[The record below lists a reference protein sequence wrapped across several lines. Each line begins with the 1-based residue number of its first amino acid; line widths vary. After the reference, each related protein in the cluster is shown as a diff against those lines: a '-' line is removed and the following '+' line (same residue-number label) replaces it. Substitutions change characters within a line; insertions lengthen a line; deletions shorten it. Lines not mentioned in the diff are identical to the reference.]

1 MIRMIDSLA
10 ARPAFQRIG
19 IAMLLSLAGLFLVG
33 LAVGVVAGMISHG
46 HLPKRLWVVALPLV
60 AAPLGF
66 AALRVAWG
74 LAVPP
79 KTASGYEKRYWK
91 MWMLV
96 TALGIPVGAAL
107 AISTRS
113 EGLDSINPFAS
124 TPISEPVALVL
135 AALVSLFFVIVLIL
149 YHRAIDDHEERA
161 YLWGSQLAYYFLI
174 VAFPAWWL
182 LERGGIV
189 GPVTTGAAFIAILAS
204 FAVQGGV
211 WAWLK
216 YR

>member
-1 MIRMIDSLA
+1 MTRMIESLA

-19 IAMLLSLAGLFLVG
+19 IAMFLSLLGLFLIG
-33 LAVGVVAGMISHG
+33 LAVGVVAGTISHG
-46 HLPKRLWVVALPLV
+46 HLPKRLWVIALPFI

-79 KTASGYEKRYWK
+79 KTASGYERRYWK

-96 TALGIPVGAAL
+96 TALGMPVGAAL
-107 AISTRS
+107 AISTRT

-124 TPISEPVALVL
+124 TPISEPVALML
-135 AALVSLFFVIVLIL
+135 AALLTAFFDIALVL

-161 YLWGSQLAYYFLI
+161 YLWGSQLAYYFLV

-189 GPVTTGAAFIAILAS
+189 APITTGTAFIAILLS
-204 FAVQGGV
+204 FVVQGGV